1 MDYQLDTYDQY
12 IFDEKGNQITV
23 LREESWNG
31 RPAKLTLRKCII
43 DKDGNEKPHKGF
55 AFLTEEGPH
64 RLAEELVR
72 RGYGVT
78 SVLLESIKEREDVEG
93 EDIKDIKV
101 DEEEYFDPKEIFA
114 KEV

>member
-1 MDYQLDTYDQY
+1 MEYKLDFYNQY

-43 DKDGNEKPHKGF
+43 DKDGNEKPNKGF

-72 RGYGVT
+72 RGYGET
-78 SVLLESIKEREDVEG
+78 SVLLDA
-93 EDIKDIKV
+93 IKDRDDSDTEAVEDMKI
-101 DEEEYFDPKEIFA
+101 DEEYFDPKEIFA